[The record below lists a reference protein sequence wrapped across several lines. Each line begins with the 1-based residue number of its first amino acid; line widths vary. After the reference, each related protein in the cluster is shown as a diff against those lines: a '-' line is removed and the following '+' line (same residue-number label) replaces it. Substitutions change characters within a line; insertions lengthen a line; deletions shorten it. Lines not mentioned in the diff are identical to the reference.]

1 MVRMCLDWE
10 DDKILEVDEGDGCT
24 TMQMNYTLI
33 KYDLSDV
40 FHAVFYHNLKKM
52 NLEKQLWRLFSNKY

>member
-1 MVRMCLDWE
+1 MT
-10 DDKILEVDEGDGCT
+10 KILEVDEGDGCT

-40 FHAVFYHNLKKM
+40 FHAVFYHNLKKWTLKSSYEDCLVTNIKHSIM
-52 NLEKQLWRLFSNKY
+52 HFY